1 MSFRDIM
8 ITIHQVEKKYKR
20 NIVNGG
26 SYQSFRDI
34 FTINFWKQKKRQE
47 EFFALKNINIQIKE
61 GEKVGIIG
69 PNGSGKS
76 TLLKIISRVTPPTD
90 GFVELNGRVAS
101 LLEVGT
107 GFHPELTGKEN
118 IYLNGAILGMSR
130 QEIKK
135 NLEKIIE
142 FSEIEAFIDTPV
154 KHYSS
159 GMFVRLAFS
168 VASHLS
174 SDILILDEVLAV
186 GDHRFQEKC
195 FGKMKE
201 ITNSKKTVL
210 FVSHN
215 MGAIQN
221 FCEKVIVINKGQ
233 IQYQGSVAK
242 GIEHYLNLNQKYVN
256 NKFVLEKKSNAISLE
271 ITQAWIATAESNKDI
286 HEVKIG
292 CPFYLW
298 YEYEIKKVVH
308 NCVIALLLSREGM
321 PILYHYDSDSIP
333 ERAAQ
338 REPGFYKDKILINS
352 EDLKEGYYEIAL
364 LVGYGQ
370 DNITNPNCR
379 IHFNIINTELDFTN
393 KGCRYD
399 RPGCLRKQLAWE
411 TVEFNRLSKKEAL
424 A

>member
-1 MSFRDIM
+1 M
-8 ITIHQVEKKYKR
+8 IKIHQVEKKYKR
-20 NIVNGG
+20 NLAKLNPYN
-26 SYQSFRDI
+26 SLRDI
-34 FTINFWKQKKRQE
+34 FTLNFWRQKSLKE
-47 EFFALKNINIQIKE
+47 EFLALKNININIKH

-76 TLLKIISRVTPPTD
+76 TLLKIISRVTPPSN

-118 IYLNGAILGMSR
+118 IYLNGAVLGMTR
-130 QEIKK
+130 HEIKK
-135 NLEKIIE
+135 SLDEIIE
-142 FSEIEAFIDTPV
+142 FSEIEGFINTPV

-201 ITNSKKTVL
+201 ITGSKKTVL

-221 FCEKVIVINKGQ
+221 FCERVVVINKGHLE
-233 IQYQGSVAK
+233 YDGSVAK
-242 GIEHYLNLNQKYVN
+242 GIEHYLNLNKTKVN
-256 NKFVLEKKSNAISLE
+256 NRFFLEKKSDAIPVE
-271 ITQAWIATAESNKDI
+271 ITEVWITPIDTLENI
-286 HEVKIG
+286 NEVKIESS
-292 CPFYLW
+292 FYLW
-298 YEYEIKKVVH
+298 YEYEVKKVVH
-308 NCVIALLLSREGM
+308 NTVIAMLLSREGM
-321 PILYHYDSDSIP
+321 PLLYHYDSDSNP
-333 ERAAQ
+333 EKLDQ
-338 REPGFYKDKILINS
+338 REPGFYKDRVLIS
-352 EDLKEGYYEIAL
+352 TDDLKEGYCEISM
-364 LVGYGQ
+364 LVGFGQ

-379 IHFNIINTELDFTN
+379 IHFNIINTELDFSN

-399 RPGCLRKQLAWE
+399 RAGCLRKKLIWE
-411 TVEFNRLSKKEAL
+411 TIEYNKIFIKKEAI

>member
-1 MSFRDIM
+1 M
-8 ITIHQVEKKYKR
+8 IKIHQVEKKYKR
-20 NIVNGG
+20 NISKVS
-26 SYQSFRDI
+26 SYNSLRDL
-34 FTINFWKQKKRQE
+34 FSLNFWKQKSLKE
-47 EFFALKNINIQIKE
+47 EFFALKNININITQ
-61 GEKVGIIG
+61 GEKIGIIG

-76 TLLKIISRVTPPTD
+76 TLLKIISRVTPPSN

-118 IYLNGAILGMSR
+118 IYLNGAVLGMSR
-130 QEIKK
+130 QEIK
-135 NLEKIIE
+135 NSLDKIIE
-142 FSEIEAFIDTPV
+142 FSEIEAFINTPV

-201 ITNSKKTVL
+201 ITGSQKTVL

-221 FCEKVIVINKGQ
+221 FCDRVIVINKGN
-233 IQYQGSVAK
+233 IQYDGTVAK
-242 GIEHYLNLNQKYVN
+242 GIEQYLNLNQVGIN
-256 NKFVLEKKSNAISLE
+256 NRFLLDKKTDEIPVE
-271 ITQAWIATAESNKDI
+271 ITEIWITTIDTLESI
-286 HEVKIG
+286 SEVRVESS
-292 CPFYLW
+292 FYLW
-298 YEYEIKKVVH
+298 YEYEVKKVVH
-308 NCVIALLLSREGM
+308 NTVIAMLFSREGM
-321 PILYHYDSDSIP
+321 PLLYHYDSDSDAQKIG
-333 ERAAQ
+333 Q
-338 REPGFYKDKILINS
+338 REPGIYKDRILIS
-352 EDLKEGYYEIAL
+352 TDDLKEGYCEIAL
-364 LVGYGQ
+364 LVGHGQ

-379 IHFNIINTELDFTN
+379 IHFNIINTEFDFSN
-393 KGCRYD
+393 KGCRHD
-399 RPGCLRKQLAWE
+399 RPGCLRKKLVWE
-411 TVEFNRLSKKEAL
+411 TIEYNKNLNKKEIL